1 MTYDSYEY
9 DIYAW
14 QPTSGTL
21 STIFVVAMKAKVHAD
36 KTLLLLYNICII
48 CCNILARIPY
58 PPGRGSRR
66 TVCQRKVPTPW
77 HTPEANVEH
86 KVLLRWEKSDTVCG
100 RILAAALLRRP
111 QIFLFQSCSQDC
123 LEIARR
129 SEFVPLLSSEHH
141 PRLHARSKENGIHQ
155 DAAISARKK
164 SLWAALKWKHLWPS
178 E

>member
-14 QPTSGTL
+14 HMATHVWHTFNDIRRCHEGQ
-21 STIFVVAMKAKVHAD
+21 
-36 KTLLLLYNICII
+36 
-48 CCNILARIPY
+48 
-58 PPGRGSRR
+58 GSRHR
-66 TVCQRKVPTPW
+66 Q
-77 HTPEANVEH
+77 NVIIIA
-86 KVLLRWEKSDTVCG
+86 T
-100 RILAAALLRRP
+100 

-164 SLWAALKWKHLWPS
+164 SL
-178 E
+178 